1 MARQHELR
9 LRRELEIR
17 TIVCEQHRQT
27 IIYHETQSWVK
38 MGGSKSNNRMSRHS
52 RCGRCTGA
60 RGWKRCRARP
70 PQPAAAARSPRL
82 RDPRTAPS
90 RLHSP
95 SAIPSQRC
103 LRAPT
108 TSPSRRRR
116 RNASPSAALLAEH
129 ARSRGRENGLLRLAT
144 VCNSAA
150 VASGEAAVTPAFLYA
165 RGENWKGGTSEG
177 KQPDHAGR

>member
-70 PQPAAAARSPRL
+70 PQPA
-82 RDPRTAPS
+82 S
-90 RLHSP
+90 RLHGP

-150 VASGEAAVTPAFLYA
+150 VGRRRESSLITREGDIRRHVSRWTGEMKHLWRVFYA
-165 RGENWKGGTSEG
+165 LL
-177 KQPDHAGR
+177 

>member
-70 PQPAAAARSPRL
+70 PQPA
-82 RDPRTAPS
+82 S
-90 RLHSP
+90 RLHGP